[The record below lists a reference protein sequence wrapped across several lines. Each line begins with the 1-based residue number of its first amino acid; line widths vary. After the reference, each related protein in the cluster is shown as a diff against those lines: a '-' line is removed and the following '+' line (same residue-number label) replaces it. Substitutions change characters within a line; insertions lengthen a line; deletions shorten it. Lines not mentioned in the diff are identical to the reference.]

1 MTNTSPSVVMPVH
14 EILATITY
22 QATDKDIEDPAN
34 PNRGA
39 YKLMPTFW
47 TSNVIGTMARAF
59 DNFQWL
65 DIEVEFRSAA
75 STQRSGLLYV
85 GLTTND
91 DIQYKTNIAIGTPG
105 GFSTGISTSARSH
118 IQKQS
123 LQILKLYQAH
133 PTTSDSVKFPV
144 IYWMASA
151 DNDNDFTLGEL
162 VLHGHVRF
170 TNPSVNTNN
179 LYNYKTSLE
188 KIVTDASTGGAIP
201 LVFNVQQV
209 SAAAQQAYGDAAAA
223 QNPLTG
229 GFFKKLLKIGKQFM
243 CNLEPTGGLKMI
255 ADGIATVLNQDTVNL
270 AKASL
275 VAAGAE
281 EDDVMADVIAIAPGV
296 DAGSSPESYT
306 GFNVSI
312 EIEAPG
318 KSMHY
323 TSVESQVGNAPIVTN
338 NFLDVQPDLK
348 VIKIGGSNSTY
359 GPAMFIFKNGAI
371 MLTEATIT
379 STDKWASN
387 AYYFPLLPTTPN
399 REFHLNI
406 SNAYNDGLSNTS
418 AYYMLFA
425 PGATTPAFYMPPH
438 QLSRQTL
445 YEMFIALIQ
454 TGGQNPDVDVNW
466 FDPTF
471 DPLATSVTVAPPV
484 TMTVGLATKTTV
496 SATTQEDL
504 VEFENTQVCF
514 TLLTPTQQSSHLNQF
529 YVDRSGMVT
538 KLYQALDED
547 VYAMS
552 FKIYEGATGFQP
564 VVAGLSPP
572 EGYYLTEYPITSA
585 LTTINGQRC
594 MWYPTGEFSSRL
606 TYDTSMS
613 DGPPAWYSTDVRDLA
628 IASGV
633 PSSYFTVGRRARTTT
648 TSAAS

>member
-1 MTNTSPSVVMPVH
+1 MPVH

-22 QATDKDIEDPAN
+22 QSTDKDIEDPAN

-47 TSNVIGTMARAF
+47 TTNVIGTMARAF

-133 PTTSDSVKFPV
+133 PTTSDTVKFPV

-162 VLHGHVRF
+162 VLHGHIRF

-188 KIVTDASTGGAIP
+188 KVVNDATTGGAIP

-209 SAAAQQAYGDAAAA
+209 SQAAQQAYGDAVAA
-223 QNPLTG
+223 QNPITG

-270 AKASL
+270 ARSSL
-275 VAAGAE
+275 VAAGAD

-306 GFNVSI
+306 GFSVKIDVVSPTKTMHYSSI
-312 EIEAPG
+312 E
-318 KSMHY
+318 
-323 TSVESQVGNAPIVTN
+323 SQIGNAPIIN
-338 NFLDVQPDLK
+338 NDFLNVQPDLNI
-348 VIKIGGSNSTY
+348 IKIGGASSTY
-359 GPAMFIFKNGAI
+359 GPALFIYKNGTI
-371 MLTEATIT
+371 MLTEATIN
-379 STDKWASN
+379 SADKWRDN
-387 AYYFPLLPTTPN
+387 AYYFPILPTTVGK
-399 REFHLNI
+399 EYHI
-406 SNAYNDGLSNTS
+406 DIYNAYNDGLSNTA
-418 AYYMLFA
+418 AYQLLFA
-425 PGATTPAFYMPPH
+425 PGATTPCFYNPPH
-438 QLSRQTL
+438 QISKQTL
-445 YEMFIALIQ
+445 YEMFGPLIQ
-454 TGGQNPDVDVNW
+454 SGGQNQDLTEDW
-466 FDPTF
+466 FDPTY
-471 DPLATSVTVAPPV
+471 DPLGTTVQALLSSPS
-484 TMTVGLATKTTV
+484 MTIGLAVKNSV
-496 SATTQEDL
+496 SAETQEDL
-504 VEFENTQVCF
+504 VDFEHTPVVF
-514 TLLTPTQQSSHLNQF
+514 TKTEPGQFVDNQF
-529 YVDRSGMVT
+529 YITSTGKIARDYDT
-538 KLYQALDED
+538 LTTA
-547 VYAMS
+547 VYVMS
-552 FKIYEGATGFQP
+552 FRVYEGPSGFSPAVDGAPIPTGAT
-564 VVAGLSPP
+564 LK
-572 EGYYLTEYPITSA
+572 EYPITST
-585 LTTINGQRC
+585 LTTIAGTKC
-594 MWYPTGEFSSRL
+594 MWYPTGEFATRL
-606 TYDTSMS
+606 TYGG
-613 DGPPAWYSTDVRDLA
+613 GPSAAPPGWFSTDVRDLA

-633 PSSYFTVGRRARTTT
+633 PASYFVVTGAHRRTT
-648 TSAAS
+648 TSAAGR